1 MIYSINEGQQAE
13 EYKKRKADEQAE
25 KNKENPRLSKTV
37 GAKHGFNPNKPDEDA
52 SDKDLQRSIKVQD
65 AIVGELENRY
75 KKVSS
80 NMEDDN
86 AYRHVKNMGAEGT
99 AAAIDARNRWER
111 RHESYGIFYNVEF
124 LNEASFSGKR
134 KIIKSEDYAKLKE
147 LQKKYKD
154 DKNPDTRVQLMEEAI
169 KVTDRLIEAAKSI
182 PADNPLE
189 WIARFVIRQFDDPI
203 RILWNIMGYSVFK
216 LTAHMTRDDFIEKL
230 LITREKL
237 VEKLDKNK
245 RKIERHS

>member
-1 MIYSINEGQQAE
+1 MNSCN
-13 EYKKRKADEQAE
+13 
-25 KNKENPRLSKTV
+25 N
-37 GAKHGFNPNKPDEDA
+37 
-52 SDKDLQRSIKVQD
+52 
-65 AIVGELENRY
+65 
-75 KKVSS
+75 
-80 NMEDDN
+80 
-86 AYRHVKNMGAEGT
+86 
-99 AAAIDARNRWER
+99 
-111 RHESYGIFYNVEF
+111 GIFEQVQF
-124 LNEASFSGKR
+124 LHEASFSGKR

-147 LQKKYKD
+147 LQKKYKE

-189 WIARFVIRQFDDPI
+189 WIARFIIRQFDDPI

-230 LITREKL
+230 YITREKL
-237 VEKLDKNK
+237 VEKHEKNR